1 MMQGE
6 DLALTHC
13 PNDRDIAQMLS
24 LEYHHRCVFVGKIVL
39 IKLKVLEAEQ

>member
-1 MMQGE
+1 MQGE
-6 DLALTHC
+6 DHALTHC

-24 LEYHHRCVFVGKIVL
+24 LEYHHRCVFMRKML